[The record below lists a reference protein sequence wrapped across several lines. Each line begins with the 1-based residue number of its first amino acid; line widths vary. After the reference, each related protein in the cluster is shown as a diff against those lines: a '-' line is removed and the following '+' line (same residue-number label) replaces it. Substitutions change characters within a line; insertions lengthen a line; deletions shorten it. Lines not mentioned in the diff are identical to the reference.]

1 MDDMG
6 EYLAETTVV
15 GLKKKR
21 ENRIVD
27 TITGRKST
35 INSANS
41 LYTYMLFLRITFT
54 NTEITSTEELAIIL
68 NFSSTFLALKKQRE
82 LGFNRSLDIIL
93 FKAST
98 CKKIYAKNS
107 KLLRH
112 PFVPSNSALFIL
124 TFSLFYFFPYGLR
137 FENLR
142 WFDNFFL
149 VKIVV

>member
-35 INSANS
+35 INTANS

-54 NTEITSTEELAIIL
+54 NTKIASTDELAIVL
-68 NFSSTFLALKKQRE
+68 NFSFTFLALRKQRKV
-82 LGFNRSLDIIL
+82 GFNRV
-93 FKAST
+93 A
-98 CKKIYAKNS
+98 
-107 KLLRH
+107 
-112 PFVPSNSALFIL
+112 
-124 TFSLFYFFPYGLR
+124 
-137 FENLR
+137 
-142 WFDNFFL
+142 
-149 VKIVV
+149 

>member
-35 INSANS
+35 INTANS

-68 NFSSTFLALKKQRE
+68 NFSFTFLALKKQWKV
-82 LGFNRSLDIIL
+82 GFNRSLDVIL
-93 FKAST
+93 LRAST
-98 CKKIYAKNS
+98 CKKIYAKNA
-107 KLLRH
+107 KLQKH
-112 PFVPSNSALFIL
+112 PLVPPTSPIRFNLCWPVSH
-124 TFSLFYFFPYGLR
+124 YFFH
-137 FENLR
+137 
-142 WFDNFFL
+142 
-149 VKIVV
+149 